1 MKLIIK
7 DKKNQYNIEVKSLF
21 IKVSDLKLEMQ
32 KQFGLDIKK
41 IKLIYNGKYLSD
53 NQTLA
58 SYKIKEDSKLIFQG
72 IINENNNNIVNKEEN
87 NSSIFE
93 NSKEIDQK
101 YLSQLHNLIKL
112 GFEKE
117 KAENIIKQFNGDINK
132 IIEYLSNSK
141 EDKKDNNN
149 NNGNNNNNNNNNNK
163 IINDINEENTKK
175 ESKKEITLPK
185 ELKNY
190 GIYMKILTLK
200 DENKMTIIL
209 NNIKKTNP
217 ALLNQMKKYEKEFI
231 KFLSLPITQEELLIY
246 KNNYKN
252 AQALLGEKKD
262 KTEIYLTEIESE
274 IINNLIK
281 LGNCNIEDAIEAYI
295 INDKDENRAADYL
308 LYKNILYK

>member
-72 IINENNNNIVNKEEN
+72 VINENNNNIINKEEN

-132 IIEYLSNSK
+132 IIEYLINSK

-149 NNGNNNNNNNNNNK
+149 NNGNNNNNNNNK

-175 ESKKEITLPK
+175 ESKKEINLPK

-217 ALLNQMKKYEKEFI
+217 ALLNQIKKYEKEFI